1 MRDFNRLIS
10 HRQLSDLKVFKIE
23 PEDETVLVEAM
34 TLLISTAEQV
44 ESGDSFELFDQG
56 SVLDDDAL
64 DRAKQTLIDEGN
76 ARQGLKVSDLFR
88 LSFVVGKVDGES
100 ESFDDLDSA
109 ASNGTVLMA
118 KLVTG
123 LAMLHLMQDRRRNV
137 QAVCYLDEALALDA
151 RNQKSLIDTAA
162 DFGFALIFAS
172 PAPLATARYC
182 VPILHR
188 EGKNYISQRSW
199 QIFEPLPDS
208 DKVTAQ

>member
-1 MRDFNRLIS
+1 
-10 HRQLSDLKVFKIE
+10 
-23 PEDETVLVEAM
+23 
-34 TLLISTAEQV
+34 
-44 ESGDSFELFDQG
+44 
-56 SVLDDDAL
+56 
-64 DRAKQTLIDEGN
+64 
-76 ARQGLKVSDLFR
+76 
-88 LSFVVGKVDGES
+88 
-100 ESFDDLDSA
+100 
-109 ASNGTVLMA
+109 MA